1 MLKKF
6 YPHGYALSMFA
17 IDYQKLYDKGYR
29 AIIFDIDNTLVPHGA
44 PSTPEVDGLIA
55 SVQKMGFKT
64 LMLSDNY
71 EHRVL
76 EFLQNI
82 DSMYI
87 NDAKKPDTANFFK
100 AVEMLGVEKNQVIV
114 IGDQIFTDI
123 LGANK
128 SGIDSILVKFIR
140 RKSETKI
147 GKRRK
152 VEQAILWFYA
162 HNKACYNRL
171 GDVYLK
177 ECKEYVVE

>member
-6 YPHGYALSMFA
+6 YPHSYAVSVFS

-44 PSTPEVDGLIA
+44 PSTAEVDALIA
-55 SVQKMGFKT
+55 SIQKMGFKT

-76 EFLQNI
+76 DFLKNI

-87 NDAKKPDTANFFK
+87 NDAKKPDTANYFK
-100 AVEMLGVEKNQVIV
+100 ALEMLGVQKNEAVV

-123 LGANK
+123 LGANN

-140 RKSETKI
+140 RKNETKI
-147 GKRRK
+147 GKRRR
-152 VEQAILWFYA
+152 VEQIILWFYA
-162 HNKACYNRL
+162 RNKSCFNRL

-177 ECKEYVVE
+177 ENKEYVVE